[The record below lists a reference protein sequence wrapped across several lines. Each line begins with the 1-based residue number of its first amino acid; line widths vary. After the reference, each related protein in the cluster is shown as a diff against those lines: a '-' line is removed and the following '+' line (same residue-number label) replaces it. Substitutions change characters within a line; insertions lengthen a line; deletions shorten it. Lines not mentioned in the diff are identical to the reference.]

1 MLINLNMKVISFD
14 IGIKNMAYCIA
25 SYKDNLEII
34 KLNKIDLKIHNKDT
48 TQTIIDNTI
57 VFLDNIFHNEL
68 MLSNEGLKVLIECQM
83 TSKMRCIQTTINTY
97 FKMISKFDGLDI
109 ETFNLSPKHKLDLTK
124 KYPDFSNID
133 NKSNYRNNKIN
144 AVAFANYLLNFKYNF
159 NDILEIIKNE
169 KKKDDIC
176 DALLMI
182 FYYYEKNINSY
193 L

>member
-1 MLINLNMKVISFD
+1 MKVISFD

-25 SYKDNLEII
+25 SFNNNLEII
-34 KLNKIDLKIHNKDT
+34 KLHKIDLNINNKDT
-48 TQTIIDNTI
+48 IQTIIDNTI
-57 VFLDNIFHNEL
+57 DFLDNIFLNEL
-68 MLSNEGLKVLIECQM
+68 MLNNEGLKVLIECQM
-83 TSKMRCIQTTINTY
+83 TSKMKCIQTTINTY
-97 FKMISKFDGLDI
+97 FKMISKFEGLDI
-109 ETFNLSPKHKLDLTK
+109 ETINLSPKHKLDLTK
-124 KYPDFSNID
+124 KYPHFSNID

>member
-1 MLINLNMKVISFD
+1 MKVISFD

-144 AVAFANYLLNFKYNF
+144 
-159 NDILEIIKNE
+159 
-169 KKKDDIC
+169 
-176 DALLMI
+176 
-182 FYYYEKNINSY
+182 
-193 L
+193 

>member
-1 MLINLNMKVISFD
+1 MKVISFD

-25 SYKDNLEII
+25 SFKDKLEII
-34 KLNKIDLKIHNKDT
+34 KLNKIDLNINNKDT

-57 VFLDNIFHNEL
+57 DFLDNIFHNEL
-68 MLSNEGLKVLIECQM
+68 IIDNTESLKILIECQM
-83 TSKMRCIQTTINTY
+83 TSKMKCIQTTINTY
-97 FKMISKFDGLDI
+97 FKMISKFEGLDI
-109 ETFNLSPKHKLDLTK
+109 ETINLSAKHKLDLTK

-144 AVAFANYLLNFKYNF
+144 AVSFAIYLLNFKYIF
-159 NDILEIIKNE
+159 NDILNIIKNQ

-182 FYYYEKNINSY
+182 FYYYEKI
-193 L
+193 